1 VGGGRACGRAG
12 GVEPGGER
20 GRRSAAPFRLV
31 EQACARQELT
41 ARSSQAAVA
50 PSAPRARGVLRSREG
65 SSAMKSGWVDSE
77 AQAAIDRFARDG
89 ISRDLALRVY
99 TTRLIARDPKLGL
112 HGGGDTSVNT
122 TLADLRGEEVGVL

>member
-1 VGGGRACGRAG
+1 GGVGGGGGGGAGVGGGGRWGGAVLDAARAFDRAG

-41 ARSSQAAVA
+41 ARLSQFAVA
-50 PSAPRARGVLRSREG
+50 PSASRARGVLRSREG

-77 AQAAIDRFARDG
+77 AQAAIDRYAR
-89 ISRDLALRVY
+89 
-99 TTRLIARDPKLGL
+99 
-112 HGGGDTSVNT
+112 
-122 TLADLRGEEVGVL
+122 

>member
-1 VGGGRACGRAG
+1 AILRAARAFDRAG

-65 SSAMKSGWVDSE
+65 SSAMKSGWVESE
-77 AQAAIDRFARDG
+77 AQAAVDSFARDG
-89 ISRDLALRVY
+89 ISRHLALRGS
-99 TTRLIARDPKLGL
+99 TTRPVAPDPKLL
-112 HGGGDTSVNT
+112 LPGGG
-122 TLADLRGEEVGVL
+122 R